1 MSSKKNFPPLNG
13 VKRVGLVAAGD
24 DDDKTSEAINSGNF
38 GYNVQDTSEEN
49 TFSPV
54 GSFAGELDDYEEGE
68 STATESGHVFED
80 VKEEGLNIDDSSSEN
95 EVDESREAQAE
106 RLRNEITEE
115 ERQEIAAFTKKK
127 FNDARLFKHEEK
139 ETLLEKSTKATEL
152 EENVKTTYTGGEQM
166 FDKANSEKPAEV
178 IKFQGKKVFKE
189 KPEGYAEENRVK
201 DKDVKGWSKSKFEEL
216 LVPEIGNGI
225 SKLSG
230 MINVHVS
237 TDAVKLAVLKMIRA
251 SVEEAASRGVDI
263 EKEAAEFT
271 DAIVGV
277 VQQTITSGVGKVSIA
292 TFADNVFA
300 MIAEIPKMSAED
312 AKLKAAS
319 IVTSYTGANI
329 LVLGNNKASVFPA
342 EVLTLVVKKEVV
354 PSEETG
360 AYALL
365 LKAFCNEIRYNDADD
380 DFVRITLALDKI
392 FPYAQGSFK
401 SLDGIKMDSVK
412 LVTTNNILHEVV
424 YTIEKDQK

>member
-95 EVDESREAQAE
+95 EVDESGEAQAE

-127 FNDARLFKHEEK
+127 FNDARLFKNEEK

-201 DKDVKGWSKSKFEEL
+201 DKDVKGWSKTKFEEL

-329 LVLGNNKASVFPA
+329 LVLGNNKATVFPA

-354 PSEETG
+354 PAEETG

>member
-1 MSSKKNFPPLNG
+1 MSNKKHFPPLNG
-13 VKRVGLVAAGD
+13 VKRVGLVAAED
-24 DDDKTSEAINSGNF
+24 DDNKTSEAINNGNF
-38 GYNVQDTSEEN
+38 GYDIQNPEEEN

-54 GSFAGELDDYEEGE
+54 GSFAGELDDYTEGE
-68 STATESGHVFED
+68 SIDASEITHVFEE
-80 VKEEGLNIDDSSSEN
+80 VKEEGLNIDDSSSED
-95 EVDESREAQAE
+95 EVDESKEAQAE
-106 RLRNEITEE
+106 VRKEITEE
-115 ERQEIAAFTKKK
+115 ERQEISAFTKKK
-127 FNDARLFKHEEK
+127 FSDARLFKNEER
-139 ETLLEKSTKATEL
+139 ETLLEKSLAATEL
-152 EENVKTTYTGGEQM
+152 EENVKTNHTGGEQM
-166 FDKANSEKPAEV
+166 FDKANSEKPTEV

-271 DAIVGV
+271 EAIVGV

-329 LVLGNNKASVFPA
+329 LVLGNNKATVFPA

-354 PSEETG
+354 PAEETG

>member
-127 FNDARLFKHEEK
+127 FNDARLFKNEEK
-139 ETLLEKSTKATEL
+139 ETLLEKSTKATE
-152 EENVKTTYTGGEQM
+152 EIKTNHTGGEQM

-189 KPEGYAEENRVK
+189 KPDGYAEENRVK

-354 PSEETG
+354 PAEETG

-401 SLDGIKMDSVK
+401 SLDGVKMDSVK